1 VIVESNYLGRFATSF
16 AALVECVAVIRS
28 ALFEYDPFIPLYMVD
43 PTTVKTNV
51 GMKKIKGTD
60 KEDVRR
66 ALVSRPDV
74 VWGDVDHNQL
84 DEHSIDAV
92 AIGYYFLTQLF

>member
-1 VIVESNYLGRFATSF
+1 
-16 AALVECVAVIRS
+16 
-28 ALFEYDPFIPLYMVD
+28 MVD

-66 ALVSRPDV
+66 ALLSRTDV
-74 VWGDVDHNQL
+74 VWGEVDSTEL
-84 DEHSIDAV
+84 DEHAIDAV